1 MRLAFCG
8 LREKTGQ
15 PWELEHFG
23 ASDFNDPAALGR
35 LRAAIKGA
43 DILIGSA
50 ANPHKTRDLGEILL
64 IRSGAGCGKI
74 AFSSNSSKISSTNST
89 PTSNSQPIAANEPRT
104 TLRTAPHTARSPRAR
119 PLGSIYTARRRGCAA

>member
-1 MRLAFCG
+1 MRLAFRA

-43 DILIGSA
+43 DVVIAGS
-50 ANPHKTRDLGEILL
+50 R
-64 IRSGAGCGKI
+64 
-74 AFSSNSSKISSTNST
+74 
-89 PTSNSQPIAANEPRT
+89 
-104 TLRTAPHTARSPRAR
+104 
-119 PLGSIYTARRRGCAA
+119 

>member
-1 MRLAFCG
+1 MKVVGYSSWAPDERANAMRLAFRA

-43 DILIGSA
+43 DVVFAGS
-50 ANPHKTRDLGEILL
+50 R
-64 IRSGAGCGKI
+64 
-74 AFSSNSSKISSTNST
+74 
-89 PTSNSQPIAANEPRT
+89 
-104 TLRTAPHTARSPRAR
+104 
-119 PLGSIYTARRRGCAA
+119 